1 MTYEE
6 IMQAA
11 REATEGKCSVC
22 RECDGRVCADR
33 IPGPGSIGD
42 VAARNFSTWREIR
55 LNIDTLTDVKS
66 VDTSVRLFGRTFS
79 LPVFAGPVGAVA
91 LHYGKKYDD
100 AHYNDIL
107 VRSCAES
114 GICAFTGDGV
124 DPEVMRSACSAIAEC
139 GGCAVPTV
147 KPWDSETVAEKTALV
162 ENSGAFAVAMD
173 VDAAGLPFLR
183 GKTPPAGTKTE
194 DELRKIIDNCKNPF
208 IVKGIMTVRG
218 AEKAIRAGAAAIV
231 VSNHGG
237 RVLAQCP
244 STAEELPEIAKAVAG
259 RAKVLVDGGIRSGA
273 DIFKAIA
280 LGADGVLIA
289 RPFVTAVYGGGDEGV
304 KMYIARLRRELEDAM
319 TMCGA
324 ADIASIS
331 RDMIRI

>member
-55 LNIDTLTDVKS
+55 LNMDTLTDVKS

-124 DPEVMRSACSAIAEC
+124 
-139 GGCAVPTV
+139 
-147 KPWDSETVAEKTALV
+147 
-162 ENSGAFAVAMD
+162 
-173 VDAAGLPFLR
+173 
-183 GKTPPAGTKTE
+183 
-194 DELRKIIDNCKNPF
+194 
-208 IVKGIMTVRG
+208 
-218 AEKAIRAGAAAIV
+218 
-231 VSNHGG
+231 
-237 RVLAQCP
+237 
-244 STAEELPEIAKAVAG
+244 
-259 RAKVLVDGGIRSGA
+259 
-273 DIFKAIA
+273 
-280 LGADGVLIA
+280 LIA

-304 KMYIARLRRELEDAM
+304 KMYIARLRRGLEDAM

-331 RDMIRI
+331 RYMIRI

>member
-42 VAARNFSTWREIR
+42 VAARNFAKWREIR
-55 LNIDTLTDVKS
+55 LNMDTLTDVKS

-107 VRSCAES
+107 VRSCAE
-114 GICAFTGDGV
+114 
-124 DPEVMRSACSAIAEC
+124 
-139 GGCAVPTV
+139 
-147 KPWDSETVAEKTALV
+147 TVAEKTELV

-194 DELRKIIDNCKNPF
+194 DELSKIIDNCKNLF

-244 STAEELPEIAKAVAG
+244 STAEVLPEIAKAVAG

-289 RPFVTAVYGGGDEGV
+289 RPFVTAVYGGGNEGV

>member
-55 LNIDTLTDVKS
+55 LNMDTLTDVKS

-79 LPVFAGPVGAVA
+79 LPVFAGPVGAVT

-218 AEKAIRAGAAAIV
+218 AEKAIRAGRRRSSFQITEDVFLRNARQRQRCCRK
-231 VSNHGG
+231 S
-237 RVLAQCP
+237 RKRSRDAQRFSLTEAYVQERTYSRRSP
-244 STAEELPEIAKAVAG
+244 SARTAFSLPARSSRRFTAEGTKA
-259 RAKVLVDGGIRSGA
+259 
-273 DIFKAIA
+273 
-280 LGADGVLIA
+280 
-289 RPFVTAVYGGGDEGV
+289 
-304 KMYIARLRRELEDAM
+304 
-319 TMCGA
+319 
-324 ADIASIS
+324 
-331 RDMIRI
+331 

>member
-55 LNIDTLTDVKS
+55 LNMDTLTDVKS

-147 KPWDSETVAEKTALV
+147 KPWDSETVAEKRHLSKIPV
-162 ENSGAFAVAMD
+162 H
-173 VDAAGLPFLR
+173 LPSQW
-183 GKTPPAGTKTE
+183 T
-194 DELRKIIDNCKNPF
+194 
-208 IVKGIMTVRG
+208 
-218 AEKAIRAGAAAIV
+218 
-231 VSNHGG
+231 
-237 RVLAQCP
+237 
-244 STAEELPEIAKAVAG
+244 
-259 RAKVLVDGGIRSGA
+259 
-273 DIFKAIA
+273 
-280 LGADGVLIA
+280 
-289 RPFVTAVYGGGDEGV
+289 
-304 KMYIARLRRELEDAM
+304 
-319 TMCGA
+319 
-324 ADIASIS
+324 
-331 RDMIRI
+331 

>member
-1 MTYEE
+1 MLRLPR
-6 IMQAA
+6 M
-11 REATEGKCSVC
+11 R
-22 RECDGRVCADR
+22 RRVCADR

-42 VAARNFSTWREIR
+42 VAARNFAKWREIR
-55 LNIDTLTDVKS
+55 LNMDTLTDVKS

-194 DELRKIIDNCKNPF
+194 DELSKIIDNCKNLF

-218 AEKAIRAGAAAIV
+218 AEKAIRAGRRRSSFQITEDVFLRNARQRQRCCRKSRKRSRGEQRFSLTEAYV
-231 VSNHGG
+231 PERTYS
-237 RVLAQCP
+237 RRSP
-244 STAEELPEIAKAVAG
+244 SARTAFSLPARSSRRFTAEGTKA
-259 RAKVLVDGGIRSGA
+259 
-273 DIFKAIA
+273 
-280 LGADGVLIA
+280 
-289 RPFVTAVYGGGDEGV
+289 
-304 KMYIARLRRELEDAM
+304 
-319 TMCGA
+319 
-324 ADIASIS
+324 
-331 RDMIRI
+331 